1 MSTDAQVVYAT
12 FSAHFSPTAEA
23 ADHRAADLRWVLQLC
38 ARLAAKALR
47 QQGGGGWGAD
57 DADFIG
63 LAVLDK
69 VGRKVQAHGGMGFLG
84 APEAALSYLQTAV
97 INRVRDDRR
106 RHRGASRRARAEPE
120 LLRWGWASAAQERR
134 IHRLCGG
141 MGASVAPLRSAAHAA
156 QLDAQAVA
164 WLFAVALPEL
174 ARARPGI
181 ADRLRVLRAYAEA
194 RQAAGPDWAA
204 AFAHRFG
211 APWSP
216 ALRAKLGRGRQD
228 LVEAL
233 DGQLRALAQDLWL
246 DAADLTDPEAIYA
259 AFAALCSPA
268 ADRAAAAPGH
278 RPADDRGA
286 LALRFCRAA
295 LARLWVGEHLRERAA
310 QR

>member
-1 MSTDAQVVYAT
+1 MSIESTVICAT

-38 ARLAAKALR
+38 GRLAAKALR
-47 QQGGGGWGAD
+47 QRGGGGWGAD
-57 DADFIG
+57 DVDYVAMV
-63 LAVLDK
+63 VLDK

-97 INRVRDDRR
+97 INVVRDDRR
-106 RHRGASRRARAEPE
+106 RHRVASHRVRAEPG
-120 LLRWGWASAAQERR
+120 LLSWSWGGAAQERR
-134 IHRLCGG
+134 ISRLCGA
-141 MGASVAPLRSAAHAA
+141 MGSTCAPLRSAAEAA
-156 QLDAQAVA
+156 QLDAQAVV
-164 WLFAVALPEL
+164 WLFEVALPEL
-174 ARARPGI
+174 AAARPGI

-194 RQAAGPDWAA
+194 RQAAGPDWEA

-216 ALRAKLGRGRQD
+216 ALRSKMGRGRQD

-233 DGQLRALAQDLWL
+233 DAQLRALAGDLWL

-259 AFAALCSPA
+259 AYAAL
-268 ADRAAAAPGH
+268 RAAAAG
-278 RPADDRGA
+278 RPAEADGRSPAEGRAA
-286 LALRFCRAA
+286 LPLRFCRAA
-295 LARLWVGEHLRERAA
+295 LARLWVAEHLRERAA